1 MTWYDTNKEFD
12 AINSLRRK
20 LIVAFSELLSETF
33 QSDYLKPPFQTK
45 HWVQNQGD
53 LDNIKSS

>member
-1 MTWYDTNKEFD
+1 MTWYDTNKKFD

-33 QSDYLKPPFQTK
+33 QSDYLEPSFQTK
-45 HWVQNQGD
+45 HWAQNQGD